1 MTATPSRPRPKPR
14 ITKPAEPK
22 PAEQSPVDAKPV
34 AAAPRRSRVAK
45 AAPTATKPVKAAPAA
60 ATPEVEAPAV
70 EVKAPKRSTVR
81 RTSTQRHLRAVGG
94 TGDKQAPPPPPP
106 SAPEGLGERGK
117 SLWRDVVEVFELRAD
132 ELVVL
137 RSACFAE
144 QRVHGIREELSQ
156 MDILVRGSM
165 GQLVANPLLTEVR
178 AHEGHVAMLLAKLK
192 LKDVGAG
199 AAQGRSDGARA
210 AAQARWST
218 PHGASS

>member
-1 MTATPSRPRPKPR
+1 MTATPQRPRPKPR
-14 ITKPAEPK
+14 VTKPAETK
-22 PAEQSPVDAKPV
+22 PAETLPI
-34 AAAPRRSRVAK
+34 AAAP
-45 AAPTATKPVKAAPAA
+45 PATKPAKAAPAA
-60 ATPEVEAPAV
+60 PTPEVEAPAV
-70 EVKAPKRSTVR
+70 KVKATPKRNTVR
-81 RTSTQRHLRAVGG
+81 RTSTQRHLRAVDG
-94 TGDKQAPPPPPP
+94 TGDKQAPPPPPSP
-106 SAPEGLGERGK
+106 PEGLGERGK
-117 SLWRDVVEVFELRAD
+117 RLWRDVVEVFELRAD

-137 RSACFAE
+137 RSACYAE
-144 QRVHGIREELSQ
+144 QRVHGIREELSK

-218 PHGASS
+218 PHGAPS